1 MSVSIRG
8 ERLVIT
14 LLGNRNAG
22 KSSLI
27 NSIVG
32 QEIAIVSDTPG
43 TTTDPVDKRYELIPI
58 GPVTFYDTAGLD
70 DEGELG
76 QKRVKA
82 TLKVLFR
89 TDMALLVND
98 GSPFNAKE
106 LETIARLRDME
117 IPLLVVF
124 NKSDLG
130 PVPLE
135 NLEYCSNHSLR
146 HISVSSQNQEHIE
159 ELKEL
164 LIELAPEHLK
174 QERVLVGDLV
184 KAGDMIVLVTPIDKS
199 APKGRMILPQVQVL
213 RDLLDYNAMVTFA
226 KETQL
231 ALSLQALKEP
241 PALVV
246 TDSQAIE
253 LVAKI
258 VPEDVPLTTFSI
270 LFARYKGE
278 LEILAQGVRQID
290 KLQPGDKV
298 LIAEACSHH
307 VQDDDIGKY
316 KLPRWIENYLGF
328 GLTFESAQGHDF
340 PDNLEDYA
348 LVIHCGACMLN
359 QAEMGR
365 RVMEAHRRHVPITNY
380 GLAITKVQGV
390 FERCVKVYGI

>member
-27 NSIVG
+27 NAIVG

-89 TDMALLVND
+89 TDMAVLVND
-98 GSPFNAKE
+98 GSPFNPKE
-106 LETIARLRDME
+106 RETIARVKEME

-124 NKSDLG
+124 NKGDLG
-130 PVPLE
+130 VPATTNIE
-135 NLEYCSNHSLR
+135 FCSNHSLR
-146 HISVSSQNQEHIE
+146 HIIVSSSNQEHIE

-164 LIELAPEHLK
+164 LIELAPLHLK
-174 QERVLVGDLV
+174 QEKVLVGDLI
-184 KAGDMIVLVTPIDKS
+184 KAGDKIILVTPIDKS

-213 RDLLDYNAMVTFA
+213 RDLLDYNAVVTFA
-226 KETQL
+226 KETEL
-231 ALSLQALKEP
+231 ALALEALKEP

-258 VPEDVPLTTFSI
+258 VPLDVPLTTFSI

-290 KLQPGDKV
+290 HLQPGDKV

-316 KLPRWIENYLGF
+316 KLPRWIEKYLGF
-328 GLTFESAQGHDF
+328 ELVFESAQGHDF
-340 PDNLEDYA
+340 PDNLEDYK

-365 RVMEAHRRHVPITNY
+365 RIMEAHRRHVPISNY

-390 FERCVKVYGI
+390 FERCVQVYGI